1 MQGITSASCKDL
13 GKLSPFSRCAA
24 KKPPVH
30 PSRKCKRYGSI
41 SMKYIFLF
49 IAMIPAFVQAEV
61 ICKDYEETKSDAFHW
76 SESDFNEK
84 AASESMA
91 ALQEALNSDGSIGTC
106 HLPNALALIEGYIL
120 KQQAQEALSSKDTSQ
135 LIIKYNVAGFC
146 DFIKRSK
153 PCE

>member
-1 MQGITSASCKDL
+1 MFVIDDYLNKPTQRDGRKYGIL
-13 GKLSPFSRCAA
+13 PHEFYGIVLSTNC
-24 KKPPVH
+24 
-30 PSRKCKRYGSI
+30 YGSI